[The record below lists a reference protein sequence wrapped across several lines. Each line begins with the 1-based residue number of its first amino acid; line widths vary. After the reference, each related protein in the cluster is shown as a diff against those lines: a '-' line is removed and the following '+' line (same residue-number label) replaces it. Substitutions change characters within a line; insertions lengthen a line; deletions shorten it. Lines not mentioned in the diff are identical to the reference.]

1 MDPQDPTQT
10 AIRFSLQAAAGAAG
24 TTDAHDG
31 PGLVEMHRH
40 MRELEAHLQE
50 GSRADA
56 AQICALAMGMTEK
69 LIGKLHPT
77 SEELLSWV
85 HFLLQHVGA
94 MTGVPL
100 AQDWT
105 TAAPPPSAP
114 SAPKQFAPPPN
125 PTQADLRMA
134 KSDGIRL
141 GELLVQMSF
150 LKSEDVQRALDVQ
163 HQTNCR
169 LGEAMVT
176 LGLITQKALD
186 NALRVQTRRRGG
198 GT

>member
-10 AIRFSLQAAAGAAG
+10 AVRFSLEAAAGAAA
-24 TTDAHDG
+24 TTDPRDG

-40 MRELEAHLQE
+40 MRELEAHLRAA
-50 GSRADA
+50 SRGQDA
-56 AQICALAMGMTEK
+56 HVCALAIGITEK
-69 LIGKLHPT
+69 LIGKLQPT
-77 SEELLSWV
+77 PEELLGWV
-85 HFLLQHVGA
+85 HFLLQHLSA
-94 MTGVPL
+94 MLGVQLTQGWSAP
-100 AQDWT
+100 AP
-105 TAAPPPSAP
+105 APVVRPFVPPPSP
-114 SAPKQFAPPPN
+114 S
-125 PTQADLRMA
+125 TGSLRMQ

-150 LKSEDVQRALDVQ
+150 LKPEDVQRALDVQ

-186 NALRVQTRRRGG
+186 NALRVQLRRRSGG
-198 GT
+198 I

>member
-40 MRELEAHLQE
+40 MRELEARLQE
-50 GSRADA
+50 DSRADA

-69 LIGKLHPT
+69 LIAKLHPT
-77 SEELLSWV
+77 PEELLSWV

-94 MTGVPL
+94 MTGVAL

-105 TAAPPPSAP
+105 TPAPPLP
-114 SAPKQFAPPPN
+114 APKPFAPPPN
-125 PTQADLRMA
+125 PMQADLRMA

-141 GELLVQMSF
+141 GELLVQLSF

-186 NALRVQTRRRGG
+186 NALRVQMRRRGG